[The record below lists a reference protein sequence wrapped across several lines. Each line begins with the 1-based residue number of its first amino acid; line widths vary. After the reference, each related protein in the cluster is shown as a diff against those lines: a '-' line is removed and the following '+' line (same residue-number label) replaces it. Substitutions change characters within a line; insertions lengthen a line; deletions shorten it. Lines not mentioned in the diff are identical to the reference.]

1 MHIPSPM
8 PRPTHLFDARA
19 KRLVEDA
26 IFDAEQKTGA
36 EIVVVVA
43 ARSGG
48 YQRVADVFG
57 LSVAVAVTLILMWVF
72 ESSESQ
78 WIFPARTHLH
88 PGLILGVM
96 VGVFALFAAIADTNP
111 AIVRLAAGK
120 ARMRRHVERMG
131 PSWFQRLR
139 MRRTQDRVGVMI
151 YISLFERMVEI
162 FPDDAFE
169 SLLAEHRL
177 EPIRERLQRALDA
190 GRLAADLA
198 PAIAEAGMILS
209 EALPAPK
216 KNMDELP
223 NELHLID

>member
-1 MHIPSPM
+1 M
-8 PRPTHLFDARA
+8 PRPTKLFSDRT
-19 KRLVEDA
+19 RQEVEDA

-57 LSVAVAVTLILMWVF
+57 LSVAVAVTLVLMWVY
-72 ESSESQ
+72 EGPPSGALAHLV
-78 WIFPARTHLH
+78 FPSRTHLH
-88 PGLILGVM
+88 PAVILAVM

-111 AIVRLAAGK
+111 ALVRAVAGK
-120 ARMRRHVERMG
+120 ARLRRHVERMG

-139 MRRTQDRVGVMI
+139 VRRTQDRVGVMI
-151 YISLFERMVEI
+151 YISLLEHMVEI

-169 SLLAEHRL
+169 SMLAEHRL
-177 EPIRERLQRALDA
+177 EPVRERIKRALDA
-190 GRLAADLA
+190 GRLPAELA
-198 PAIAEAGMILS
+198 GAIAEAGEILAQ
-209 EALPAPK
+209 ALPSPK
-216 KNMDELP
+216 KNMDELS